1 MTSTPPQARTL
12 GELKRSGYRPLS
24 IREEWRKNLIAAL
37 DSKTPLF
44 PNMVGY
50 EDSVVPQIENAILSG
65 HDMIF
70 LGERGQ
76 GKTRIIRSLI
86 DLLDEFLPVVKGTEV
101 ADDPFA
107 PISRAARQALAE
119 KGDDLEIEWLH
130 RSRRY
135 GEKLATPDT
144 TTAELIG
151 DIDPIKV
158 AEGRYLSDEMTIHFG
173 LIPRSNRG
181 IFAINELPDLAE
193 KVQVSLF
200 NILEERDVQIKGYTI
215 RLPLDIVV
223 VATANPEDYT
233 SRGRIITPLKD
244 RFDVQIRT
252 HYPRTL
258 EDEIAIVEQEV
269 PSVERSS
276 RPVRVPAFIKEIVA
290 QMTFEARASNEINQ
304 ASGVSVRVSIN
315 NYESLLSNAEKR
327 AVRVGEREIVPRT
340 NRGIFAINELPDLT
354 EKVQVGL
361 FNLMEEKDVQIKG
374 YKIRLPLDVV
384 IVASANPEDYTSR
397 GRIITPLKDRF
408 DVQIRTHYPTT
419 LDDEIAIMEQEVPPR
434 DRAGRDLRVPDFV
447 KQLIAQL
454 TMEARA
460 SNEINQAS
468 GVSVR
473 VTINNYESVI
483 ANAEKRAVRCGERE
497 IVPRITDLHA
507 VLASTAGKIELE
519 YAGEEKKEGD
529 LIDRLLG
536 RAVMKVFDRAIT
548 IESLKKVIDYFEG
561 GGGVEVS
568 DRMPA
573 VDYLEGVRGIPGLRE
588 AIVALGPFESPAL
601 VAAATEFIL
610 EGLHVHQKLN
620 KDRHGGRFTY
630 RS

>member
-1 MTSTPPQARTL
+1 MEDARTL
-12 GELKRSGYRPLS
+12 GELKRGGYELLPV
-24 IREEWRKNLIAAL
+24 REEMRRNLLASLARGERIL
-37 DSKTPLF
+37 PGI
-44 PNMVGY
+44 VGY
-50 EDSVVPQIENAILSG
+50 DETVVPEIENAILSG
-65 HDMIF
+65 HHIVF

-76 GKTRIIRSLI
+76 AKSRIMRGLVS
-86 DLLDEFLPVVKGTEV
+86 LLDERIPAIAGCEINDDPLRPICRLCRRRV
-101 ADDPFA
+101 ADEGD
-107 PISRAARQALAE
+107 ALPLVWI
-119 KGDDLEIEWLH
+119 GRDH
-130 RSRRY
+130 RY
-135 GEKLATPDT
+135 GEKLATPDVSM
-144 TTAELIG
+144 ADLIG
-151 DIDPIKV
+151 EIDPIKV
-158 AEGRYLSDEMTIHFG
+158 AEGRYLADEETIHYG
-173 LIPRSNRG
+173 L
-181 IFAINELPDLAE
+181 
-193 KVQVSLF
+193 
-200 NILEERDVQIKGYTI
+200 
-215 RLPLDIVV
+215 
-223 VATANPEDYT
+223 
-233 SRGRIITPLKD
+233 
-244 RFDVQIRT
+244 
-252 HYPRTL
+252 
-258 EDEIAIVEQEV
+258 
-269 PSVERSS
+269 
-276 RPVRVPAFIKEIVA
+276 
-290 QMTFEARASNEINQ
+290 
-304 ASGVSVRVSIN
+304 
-315 NYESLLSNAEKR
+315 
-327 AVRVGEREIVPRT
+327 VPRT
-340 NRGIFAINELPDLT
+340 HRGIFAINELPDLT

-361 FNLMEEKDVQIKG
+361 FNLMEERDVQIKG

-408 DVQIRTHYPTT
+408 DVQIRTHYPTCIE
-419 LDDEIAIMEQEVPPR
+419 DEIAIMEQEVPVR
-434 DRAGRDLRVPDFV
+434 ERSGRELRVPDFV

-473 VTINNYESVI
+473 VTISNYESMI

-529 LIDRLLG
+529 LIDRLLN
-536 RAVMKVFDRAIT
+536 RAVLKVFDRAIT
-548 IESLKKVIDYFEG
+548 VESLKKVTEYFEG

-573 VDYLEGVRGIPGLRE
+573 IDYLEGIRGIPGLRE

-601 VAAATEFIL
+601 VAAASEFIL